1 VKGERDMLLDVIAVK
16 ATSDYQLI
24 VTFEDNQQRHFDM
37 EPYINQPPW
46 NRLQEEQIFTQVH
59 VENGTV
65 VWPGN
70 IDIDP
75 ETLYE
80 YSRSVAQQAEA

>member
-1 VKGERDMLLDVIAVK
+1 MLLDVIAVK

>member
-1 VKGERDMLLDVIAVK
+1 MLLDVIAVK

-24 VTFEDNQQRHFDM
+24 VTFEDDQQRHFDM

-46 NRLQEEQIFTQVH
+46 NRLQEEQIFTQAH
-59 VENGTV
+59 VQNGTV

-80 YSRSVAQQAEA
+80 YSRSVPQQAEA